1 VEGVTFITTQM
12 MSYVAVILWLV
23 GKSVFNKELI
33 KKKKTFGDQGASV
46 HGERESFTS
55 TSFHNSYLDLQYM

>member
-33 KKKKTFGDQGASV
+33 KKKKTCCFYFV
-46 HGERESFTS
+46 
-55 TSFHNSYLDLQYM
+55 LD